1 MNDTMKKITKSI
13 CLVLISIIMISS
25 LPLLGQEKVITERK
39 RGNREEQMAKMKSM
53 KIAFITENMEL
64 TTSEAEKFWPVY
76 NEYEQKREAVTKEL
90 MERFKKT
97 EEAPKVMSDEEAD
110 LAIRTHFNQE
120 QALLDLKM
128 EYYEKYLE
136 VLPAS
141 RIQKL
146 YEVENNF
153 RRHLMGRLNH
163 DDDPPAD
170 RRQGRAPEGKGV
182 APPCKERGHRR

>member
-1 MNDTMKKITKSI
+1 MNDTMKKIKKSI
-13 CLVLISIIMISS
+13 SLVLISIIMISS
-25 LPLLGQEKVITERK
+25 LPLLGQEKVNTERK

-97 EEAPKVMSDEEAD
+97 EEAPEVMSDEEAD
-110 LAIRTHFNQE
+110 EAIRMRFSQE
-120 QALLDLKM
+120 QALLDLKVK
-128 EYYEKYLE
+128 YYGKYLE
-136 VLPAS
+136 ILPAT
-141 RIQKL
+141 RIEKL
-146 YEVENNF
+146 FEVENNF
-153 RRHLMGRLNH
+153 RRHLMGRLDNG
-163 DDDPPAD
+163 DNSPGD